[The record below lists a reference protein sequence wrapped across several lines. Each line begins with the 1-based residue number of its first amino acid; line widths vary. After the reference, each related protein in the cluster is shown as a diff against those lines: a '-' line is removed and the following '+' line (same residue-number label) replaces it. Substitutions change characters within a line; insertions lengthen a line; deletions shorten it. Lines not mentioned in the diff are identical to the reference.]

1 VERGVTMKWSN
12 LMICGATGFGLACGT
27 SIRQARPE
35 SGSAAVIV
43 LDEATLAQL
52 PGRSVLD
59 VIQLRLPQ
67 VRTSSARGTCPGV
80 SLRGADR
87 VIGTSNP
94 DVYIDHTHALD
105 TCPLAMLSAI
115 DVQRIE
121 IYPLGVTSRPGYG
134 TAAHGLILIF
144 TRGSLAN

>member
-1 VERGVTMKWSN
+1 MKWSN
-12 LMICGATGFGLACGT
+12 LMICGATGFALACGT
-27 SIRQARPE
+27 GIRQARPE

-67 VRTSSARGTCPGV
+67 VRTLSATGTCPRV
-80 SLRGADR
+80 SVRGADR
-87 VIGTSNP
+87 IIGTSNP